1 MIALDR
7 AALLLA
13 LALCAC
19 SRAEQTEGRGVDIFT
34 SEVLPVLEEHCYEC
48 HGPDAERVKGG
59 LRITGRDSLI
69 EGGFLGPA
77 VDLSDL
83 DASLMLAA
91 IRYEEPDLEMPPK
104 GPLPEADRAVLEKWV
119 AAGIP
124 WPETERTP
132 QQVEAERFFEQE
144 VRPLLIERCFECHGP
159 DRDEVKGGLRMTG
172 REALIKGGLSGSALT
187 PGDPEASRLIHAV
200 RYTDSLLK
208 MPPRDRLSSGEV
220 GTLEEWI
227 LRGAPWPGA
236 DPAKDDEEVVDIAAG
251 REWWAFRPVQ
261 RPELTEDKG
270 EDAIDAL
277 LLTAL
282 EGAGITPNPI
292 ASDHE
297 LIRRAYYDLTG
308 LPPAPEDV
316 AQYIANNS
324 EEKWSALVDE
334 LLESKRYGVRYAR
347 HWLDV
352 VRYAQ
357 TNGYERD
364 REKPYAWRYRDW
376 VIHVLNKDIPYDEFL
391 RQQLAGDESE
401 EVTRGGL
408 AATGFLRLGPWD
420 SEPDDRDQADFD
432 QYDDMVRVISEGFLG
447 VTIGCAR
454 CHDHKFDPIR
464 QSDYYGLMAF
474 VRNIRPYRKPIFTEE
489 SPSFAVHELKKEQE
503 AELKLGRVARRKEL
517 LDEQASFLERERR
530 RQIVE
535 LVTEQA
541 ENVQDAFFAV
551 REERTPAQIALLRE
565 NAHLTPSLEDTLDSL
580 TGDKRLRYFFLKSEA
595 DRLKDSFEGELDWIL
610 CARESGQ
617 EIEPTH
623 LLARGRVHS
632 PKEVIAPGF
641 PPALCA
647 DDAASLAPAPTPNT
661 ANGSTGL
668 RSVLADWIT
677 DPTHPTTARVIA
689 NRVWLWHFG
698 VGIVPTPND
707 LGVAGMPPTN
717 PELLDWLAAE
727 LIEND
732 WSLKHLHRVI
742 MRSEAYR
749 RSSRQSVAGSEGDP
763 SNDLL
768 WRQNLQRLSAESVRD
783 AMLATSG
790 SLNMEMGGRG
800 FFPELSK
807 GALGGASKPGEGWET
822 SSLEQRNRRAI
833 YAFSKRNLR
842 IPLLEVLDQA
852 NPEQPV
858 GVRTQ
863 TTVPTQ
869 TLTLTNSAFVNRQ
882 AALLSERVIQEVGA
896 ERDEQIERLFQLAY
910 QRSPSQ
916 EERTYCSDFLR
927 EQRAA
932 FTSPL
937 NALTYQSRV
946 PDRLQIDYLDAL
958 EPESILYG
966 PDGWHFL
973 KGSWQNEYNDTLEV
987 QPLRGPA
994 TLHPSIAFKEAA
1006 ISFKLTHAAEGD
1018 RSALLLRASA
1028 NAIGSD
1034 YRGLSVVF
1042 DTGVG
1047 TVSIAHHID
1056 PSLPSELLAEIAFQF
1071 TPGETYEV
1079 RALLCD
1085 GEHLSGGIAE
1095 ELHQLAVTLTA
1106 PDGVT
1111 AKLKSPIKKTRGER
1125 FGLSGWGQLV
1135 SFDEISIRDAHHP
1148 DQATDS
1154 EERHALRSA
1163 SNDPEADALTSLSL
1177 VLLNTN
1183 EFLYAE

>member
-7 AALLLA
+7 AALLFA

-19 SRAEQTEGRGVDIFT
+19 SRAEQTEGRGVDLFT
-34 SEVLPVLEEHCYEC
+34 SEVQPILEEHCYEC
-48 HGPDAERVKGG
+48 HGPEGERVKGG
-59 LRITGRDSLI
+59 LRITGRDSLL
-69 EGGFLGPA
+69 EGGASGPA
-77 VDLSDL
+77 VDVSDL
-83 DASLMLAA
+83 DASLFLAA
-91 IRYEEPDLEMPPK
+91 IRYEDPYLEMPPK
-104 GPLPEADRAVLEKWV
+104 GPLPEADRAVLEEWV
-119 AAGIP
+119 AAGAP
-124 WPETERTP
+124 WAEVERTP
-132 QQVEAERFFEQE
+132 QQIEDERFFEQE
-144 VRPLLIERCFECHGP
+144 VRPLLVERCFECHGP
-159 DRDEVKGGLRMTG
+159 EHPEPEGDLRMTG
-172 REALIKGGLSGSALT
+172 RDALIKGGLSGSALT
-187 PGDPEASRLIHAV
+187 PGDPETSRLVHAV
-200 RYTDSLLK
+200 RYTDSQLK
-208 MPPRDRLSSGEV
+208 MPPRDRLSSKEIA
-220 GTLEEWI
+220 TLEEWVR
-227 LRGAPWPGA
+227 RGAPWPGA
-236 DPAKDDEEVVDIAAG
+236 APTVLNEEGIDVATG
-251 REWWAFRPVQ
+251 REWWAFRPIQ
-261 RPELTEDKG
+261 RPELPDAKAG
-270 EDAIDAL
+270 GAIDAL
-277 LLTAL
+277 LEIAL
-282 EGAGITPNPI
+282 EEAGLTPNPA

-308 LPPAPEDV
+308 LPPSPEDV
-316 AQYIANNS
+316 ARYIADES
-324 EEKWSALVDE
+324 EEKWSALIEE

-376 VIHVLNKDIPYDEFL
+376 VVHALNMDIPYDEFL
-391 RQQLAGDESE
+391 REQLAGDESE
-401 EVTRGGL
+401 EPTRGSL

-432 QYDDMVRVISEGFLG
+432 QYDDMVRAISEGFLG

-474 VRNIRPYRKPIFTEE
+474 VRNIKPYRKPTFTED
-489 SPSFAVHELKKEQE
+489 SPSFAVHNLTPEQE
-503 AELKLGRVARRKEL
+503 VDWERGKVTRKKEL
-517 LDEQASFLERERR
+517 LAQQASFLERERR

-535 LVTEQA
+535 LVTEQTG
-541 ENVQDAFFAV
+541 EVQEAFFTA
-551 REERTPAQIALLRE
+551 REERTPAQNQLLKE
-565 NAHLTPSLEDTLDSL
+565 NAHLTPSSEDTLGSL

-595 DRLKDSFEGELDWIL
+595 ERASDSFEGDLDWIL
-610 CARESGQ
+610 CARESG
-617 EIEPTH
+617 EEVEPTH

-632 PKEVIAPGF
+632 PREVVLPGF
-641 PPALCA
+641 PPALCTD
-647 DDAASLAPAPTPNT
+647 DDASLPNEPV
-661 ANGSTGL
+661 ARNGSSGL

-677 DPTHPTTARVIA
+677 DPAHPTTARVIA

-707 LGVAGMPPTN
+707 LGAAGTLPTN

-727 LIEND
+727 LVEND

-742 MRSEAYR
+742 MMSEAYR
-749 RSSRQSVAGSEGDP
+749 RSSRETETNKESDP
-763 SNDLL
+763 SNKLF

-822 SSLEQRNRRAI
+822 SPLEQRNRRAI

-842 IPLLEVLDQA
+842 VPLLEVLDQA
-852 NPEQPV
+852 SPEQPV

-869 TLTLTNSAFVNRQ
+869 TLTLTNSSFVNRQ
-882 AALLSERVIQEVGA
+882 AAVLSERVIQEVGVESDA
-896 ERDEQIERLFQLAY
+896 QIDRLFQLAY

-916 EERTYCSDFLR
+916 EEHTYCSDFLR

-932 FTSPL
+932 FASPL
-937 NALTYQSRV
+937 SALTYQSRV
-946 PDRLQIDYLDAL
+946 PDRLQLDYLGAL
-958 EPESILYG
+958 APESMLHG
-966 PDGWHFL
+966 PAGWHYL
-973 KGSWQNEYNDTLEV
+973 KGSWDNEYNDTLEV

-994 TLHPSIAFKEAA
+994 TLHPSLAFKEAA

-1018 RSALLLRASA
+1018 RSTLLLRASA
-1028 NAIGSD
+1028 NATGSD

-1042 DTGVG
+1042 DTGTG
-1047 TVSIAHHID
+1047 TISIAHHID
-1056 PSLPSELLAEIAFQF
+1056 PSLPSEVLAETNFSF
-1071 TPGETYEV
+1071 TPDETYEV

-1085 GEHLSGGIAE
+1085 GEHSSGGLAE
-1095 ELHQLAVTLTA
+1095 ELHQLVVTITS
-1106 PDGVT
+1106 PSGVT
-1111 AKLKSPIKKTRGER
+1111 AQLSSPIKKTRGER

-1135 SFDEISIRDAHHP
+1135 SFDEVSIREAHHP
-1148 DQATDS
+1148 DRATVT
-1154 EERHALRSA
+1154 EERYALRNA
-1163 SNDPEADALTSLSL
+1163 SNDPDVDALTSLSL

>member
-1 MIALDR
+1 
-7 AALLLA
+7 
-13 LALCAC
+13 
-19 SRAEQTEGRGVDIFT
+19 
-34 SEVLPVLEEHCYEC
+34 
-48 HGPDAERVKGG
+48 
-59 LRITGRDSLI
+59 LRITGRDSLLK
-69 EGGFLGPA
+69 GGSSGPA
-77 VDLSDL
+77 IEVSDL
-83 DASLMLAA
+83 DASLFLAA
-91 IRYEEPDLEMPPK
+91 IRYEDPDLEMPPK
-104 GPLPEADRAVLEKWV
+104 GPLPEADRAVLEEWV

-124 WPETERTP
+124 WAEIERTP
-132 QQVEAERFFEQE
+132 QQVEDERFFEQE
-144 VRPLLIERCFECHGP
+144 VRPLLVERCFECHGP
-159 DRDEVKGGLRMTG
+159 DKDKVKGGLRMTG

-200 RYTDSLLK
+200 RYTDSQLK
-208 MPPRDRLSSGEV
+208 MPPRVRLSPKEV
-220 GTLEEWI
+220 ATLEEWI

-236 DPAKDDEEVVDIAAG
+236 TLAEVTEGGIDMATG

-261 RPELTEDKG
+261 RPELPEDKG
-270 EDAIDAL
+270 ADAIDAL

-282 EGAGITPNPI
+282 ERAGITPNPA

-308 LPPAPEDV
+308 LPPSPEDV
-316 AQYIANNS
+316 ARYIADSS
-324 EEKWSALVDE
+324 EEKWSALIDE

-376 VIHVLNKDIPYDEFL
+376 VVHVLNMDIPYDEFL

-401 EVTRGGL
+401 EPTRGSL

-432 QYDDMVRVISEGFLG
+432 QYDDMVRAISEGFLG

-464 QSDYYGLMAF
+464 QEDYYGLMAF
-474 VRNIRPYRKPIFTEE
+474 VRNIRPYRKPAFTKD
-489 SPSFAVHELKKEQE
+489 SPSFAVHDLTLEQE
-503 AELKLGRVARRKEL
+503 VDWERDKIVRRKEL
-517 LDEQASFLERERR
+517 LAQQASFLERERR
-530 RQIVE
+530 RQIVD
-535 LVTEQA
+535 LVTEQTS
-541 ENVQDAFFAV
+541 EVQEAFFTA
-551 REERTPAQIALLRE
+551 REERTLAQNQLLKE

-595 DRLKDSFEGELDWIL
+595 ERASDSFEGELDWIL
-610 CARESGQ
+610 CARESG
-617 EIEPTH
+617 EEVEPTH

-632 PKEVIAPGF
+632 PREAVLPGF
-641 PPALCA
+641 PPALCTD
-647 DDAASLAPAPTPNT
+647 DDASLPNEPV
-661 ANGSTGL
+661 ARNGSSGL

-677 DPTHPTTARVIA
+677 DPAHPTTARVIA

-707 LGVAGMPPTN
+707 LGAAGTLPTN

-727 LIEND
+727 LVEND

-749 RSSRQSVAGSEGDP
+749 RSSRETEANKESDP
-763 SNDLL
+763 SNALF

-822 SSLEQRNRRAI
+822 SPLEQRNRRAI

-852 NPEQPV
+852 SPEQPV

-869 TLTLTNSAFVNRQ
+869 TLTLTNSSFVNRQ
-882 AALLSERVIQEVGA
+882 AALLSERVIQEVGDSSGA
-896 ERDEQIERLFQLAY
+896 QIDRLFQLTY
-910 QRSPSQ
+910 QRPPNE

-932 FTSPL
+932 FASPL
-937 NALTYQSRV
+937 SALTYQSRV
-946 PDRLQIDYLDAL
+946 PARLQLDYLEAL
-958 EPESILYG
+958 APESMLHG
-966 PDGWHFL
+966 PAGWHYL
-973 KGSWQNEYNDTLEV
+973 KGSWENEYNDTLEV

-1006 ISFKLTHAAEGD
+1006 ISFKLTHATEGD

-1028 NAIGSD
+1028 NATGSD

-1042 DTGVG
+1042 DTEAGAI
-1047 TVSIAHHID
+1047 SIAHHID
-1056 PSLPSELLAEIAFQF
+1056 PSLPSEVLAETAFQF

-1085 GEHLSGGIAE
+1085 GEHSNAGLTE
-1095 ELHQLAVTLTA
+1095 ELHQLMVTITS
-1106 PDGVT
+1106 PSGVT
-1111 AKLKSPIKKTRGER
+1111 AQLSSPTKKTRGER

-1135 SFDEISIRDAHHP
+1135 SFDEVSIKEAHHP
-1148 DQATDS
+1148 DRAPVS

-1163 SNDPEADALTSLSL
+1163 SNDPDADALTSLSL

>member
-1 MIALDR
+1 
-7 AALLLA
+7 
-13 LALCAC
+13 
-19 SRAEQTEGRGVDIFT
+19 
-34 SEVLPVLEEHCYEC
+34 
-48 HGPDAERVKGG
+48 
-59 LRITGRDSLI
+59 
-69 EGGFLGPA
+69 
-77 VDLSDL
+77 
-83 DASLMLAA
+83 
-91 IRYEEPDLEMPPK
+91 
-104 GPLPEADRAVLEKWV
+104 
-119 AAGIP
+119 
-124 WPETERTP
+124 
-132 QQVEAERFFEQE
+132 VE
-144 VRPLLIERCFECHGP
+144 
-159 DRDEVKGGLRMTG
+159 
-172 REALIKGGLSGSALT
+172 
-187 PGDPEASRLIHAV
+187 
-200 RYTDSLLK
+200 
-208 MPPRDRLSSGEV
+208 
-220 GTLEEWI
+220 
-227 LRGAPWPGA
+227 
-236 DPAKDDEEVVDIAAG
+236 
-251 REWWAFRPVQ
+251 
-261 RPELTEDKG
+261 
-270 EDAIDAL
+270 AIDAH

-282 EGAGITPNPI
+282 ESAGITPNPA

-308 LPPAPEDV
+308 LPPSPEDV
-316 AQYIANNS
+316 ARYIADDS
-324 EEKWSALVDE
+324 DEKWSALVDE

-376 VIHVLNKDIPYDEFL
+376 VVHVLNMDIPYDEFL

-401 EVTRGGL
+401 ELTRGSL

-432 QYDDMVRVISEGFLG
+432 QYDDMVRAISEGFLG

-474 VRNIRPYRKPIFTEE
+474 VRNIKPYRKPAFTEE
-489 SPSFAVHELKKEQE
+489 SPSFAVHELSLEKKGEWEAGKIARRRELLKEQ
-503 AELKLGRVARRKEL
+503 V
-517 LDEQASFLERERR
+517 SFLDREHRR
-530 RQIVE
+530 RIVGLASEQSPE
-535 LVTEQA
+535 LQE
-541 ENVQDAFFAV
+541 AFFTAK
-551 REERTPAQIALLRE
+551 RDRTAAQVALIKE
-565 NAHLTPSLEDTLDSL
+565 SVHLTPSLEDTRDSL
-580 TGDKRLRYFFLKSEA
+580 TGDKRLRYHYLKSEA
-595 DRLKDSFEGELDWIL
+595 DRLKDSFEGELDWIV
-610 CARESGQ
+610 CAKESGE

-632 PKEVIAPGF
+632 PRELIAPGF

-647 DDAASLAPAPTPNT
+647 DDAASIAPAP
-661 ANGSTGL
+661 AARAASSSTGL

-677 DPTHPTTARVIA
+677 DPAHPTTARVIA

-707 LGVAGMPPTN
+707 LGAAGMPPTN

-727 LIEND
+727 LVENG

-749 RSSRQSVAGSEGDP
+749 RSSREAGANRESDP
-763 SNDLL
+763 SNELF

-852 NPEQPV
+852 SPEQPV

-869 TLTLTNSAFVNRQ
+869 TLTLTNSSFVNRQ

-896 ERDEQIERLFQLAY
+896 ESDEQIERLFQLAY

-932 FTSPL
+932 FASPL
-937 NALTYQSRV
+937 SALTYQSRV
-946 PDRLQIDYLDAL
+946 PDRLQLDYIGAL
-958 EPESILYG
+958 TPESMLHG
-966 PDGWHFL
+966 PAGWHYL
-973 KGSWQNEYNDTLEV
+973 KGSWDNEYNDTLEV
-987 QPLRGPA
+987 QRLRGPA

-1028 NAIGSD
+1028 NATGSD
-1034 YRGLSVVF
+1034 NRGLSVVF
-1042 DTGVG
+1042 DTGTG
-1047 TVSIAHHID
+1047 AISIAHHVD
-1056 PSLPSELLAEIAFQF
+1056 PLLPSEVLAETAFQF

-1085 GEHLSGGIAE
+1085 GEHSSGGLVE
-1095 ELHQLAVTLTA
+1095 ELHQLVVTITSPGGMTA
-1106 PDGVT
+1106 Q
-1111 AKLKSPIKKTRGER
+1111 LSSPTKKTRGER

-1135 SFDEISIRDAHHP
+1135 SFDEVSIKDAHHP
-1148 DQATDS
+1148 DRVAES
-1154 EERHALRSA
+1154 EERYALRSA
-1163 SNDPEADALTSLSL
+1163 SNDPDADALTSLSL